1 MFHRKAFIR
10 SFCEVV
16 NLAVVVA
23 ILLITAVAQNPVPQI
38 VGPAKPMAVA
48 PGSGAFVLSVYGA
61 NFVPGAVVNWNGQ
74 PRETDFLSRHELQ
87 AHILAADVAKNTAG
101 LISVTNPAPGGGD
114 SSAGWAQ
121 VEVHDPVKTVAFKKN
136 HPYPFGGYLL
146 LAADFN
152 HDGILDLMGEYGAFA
167 DFNAGRGDG
176 TFHFESIAGH
186 FYDSLGAAYGDFNG
200 DGNLDLVY
208 AQGLLTNANVWGAV
222 SLGDG
227 QGKFTPGSRLGI
239 ISSAR
244 IAPSFIRVGDF
255 NGDGQLDLIADDW
268 QGFSVFLG
276 NGDGSFRHFTD
287 ISDSTFR
294 VAGMLA
300 GDFNGDGKLD
310 VVILANPSSS
320 SSGTYLYMFLGNGD
334 GTFQSQRTIL
344 STTSMSGGFLQLS
357 DFNRDGILD
366 LAFSTDSQICVLL
379 GNGDGS
385 FQPRHCHTVGHQF
398 QFTYSIG
405 DFDSDGLPDLVVSQF
420 PEVADYKLT
429 ILPGNGDGTFQ
440 EGPSFPEPIFSEFEL
455 VPGDFD
461 HDGLLDV
468 MLATGSGM
476 NAYLQAPD

>member
-1 MFHRKAFIR
+1 MKVSVLIKFAFVAA
-10 SFCEVV
+10 SL
-16 NLAVVVA
+16 LATVFG
-23 ILLITAVAQNPVPQI
+23 QNPVPQI
-38 VGPAKPMAVA
+38 VGPVKPMAVA

-61 NFVPGAVVNWNGQ
+61 NFVPGAIVNWNGQ
-74 PRETDFLSRHELQ
+74 PRKTNFISGHELQ

-121 VEVHDPVKTVAFKKN
+121 VEVHDPVKAFAFKKN
-136 HPYPFGGYLL
+136 HPYQFGGYLL

-152 HDGILDLMGEYGAFA
+152 HDGILDLMGQYGAFA

-176 TFHFESIAGH
+176 TFHFDSIAGH

-208 AQGLLTNANVWGAV
+208 AQDLLTNANVWGAV

-227 QGKFTPGSRLGI
+227 QGKFTPGSRLGV
-239 ISSAR
+239 ISGTHIGPAL
-244 IAPSFIRVGDF
+244 IHAGDF
-255 NGDGQLDLIADDW
+255 NGDGKLDIVVADL
-268 QGFSVFLG
+268 QGFSIFLG
-276 NGDGSFRHFTD
+276 NGEGSFHHFTD
-287 ISDSTFR
+287 MSDSVYAVR
-294 VAGMLA
+294 GMLV

-310 VVILANPSSS
+310 VVILANPTAS

-385 FQPRHCHTVGHQF
+385 FQPRHCHTVGMQF
-398 QFTYSIG
+398 QFRYTIG

-420 PEVADYKLT
+420 SDIADYKLT

-440 EGPSFPEPIFSEFEL
+440 KGQTFSEPIFSELEL

-476 NAYLQAPD
+476 NAYLQSPN